1 MSDTKTSEPTL
12 NPVPETPGNPSVEPF
27 GKTDSSFHD
36 TPVKYTPSA
45 TSTPF
50 EPLPYST
57 VSSPDGYHTPDAN
70 TAAPHQYPQPLNNWS
85 SQGGWQQDNATAPA
99 STPVG
104 PRPGGTRRQCGYG
117 EPQGSHIPP
126 STMPTPSV
134 LAATGYGHDPDDM
147 SKPLYGAT
155 FGQAVVRFFSRY
167 ARFKG
172 YSSRSEF
179 WWVYLL
185 DCIVGAAFAFLLLL
199 SSIPILGS
207 VEFEERANEAAI
219 RAGAPDAMVPMM
231 LIGLCVF
238 AYWLGTLVPRVALT
252 VRRLRDTGRDWP
264 WIFVVFVPY
273 IGGILLMILCALD
286 TNMSQ
291 HRPEWEDTPKVPS
304 SHMSMPGMVS

>member
-1 MSDTKTSEPTL
+1 MSDTNTSETTQ
-12 NPVPETPGNPSVEPF
+12 NPVPEAPENPSVEPF
-27 GKTDSSFHD
+27 GKTDSSFHG
-36 TPVKYTPSA
+36 YTASV
-45 TSTPF
+45 TSTPPV
-50 EPLPYST
+50 PLSYPA
-57 VSSPDGYHTPDAN
+57 VSSSGQHHVSVPN
-70 TAAPHQYPQPLNNWS
+70 AATSYQYNNWS
-85 SQGGWQQDNATAPA
+85 SHEAWQQDSTTAPA
-99 STPVG
+99 PTSVG
-104 PRPGGTRRQCGYG
+104 PHPGGTWGQNGTS
-117 EPQGSHIPP
+117 QGSYAPP
-126 STMPTPSV
+126 PTMPTPSV
-134 LAATGYGHDPDDM
+134 LAATGYGHNPDDM

-155 FGQAVVRFFSRY
+155 FSQAVVRFFSRY

-264 WIFVVFVPY
+264 WIFVAFVPY

-286 TNMSQ
+286 TDMSQ

>member
-1 MSDTKTSEPTL
+1 MSDTNTPEPTP
-12 NPVPETPGNPSVEPF
+12 NPVPEAPGNPSVEPF
-27 GKTDSSFHD
+27 GKTDSSFHG
-36 TPVKYTPSA
+36 YTPSVTNIPPVPPSYPA
-45 TSTPF
+45 
-50 EPLPYST
+50 
-57 VSSPDGYHTPDAN
+57 VSSPDAPHLPAAS
-70 TAAPHQYPQPLNNWS
+70 TAAPYQYPQPPNNWF

-99 STPVG
+99 PISIGPHPGDTWWQHRQSQGPYAPPPATPALST
-104 PRPGGTRRQCGYG
+104 
-117 EPQGSHIPP
+117 
-126 STMPTPSV
+126 
-134 LAATGYGHDPDDM
+134 LADTGYGHDPDDM

-155 FGQAVVRFFSRY
+155 FSQAVVRFFSRY

-179 WWVYLL
+179 WWVYLF
-185 DCIVGAAFAFLLLL
+185 DCVVGAAFAFLLFL
-199 SSIPILGS
+199 SFMPILGS

-286 TNMSQ
+286 TDMGQ
-291 HRPEWEDTPKVPS
+291 HRPEWEDTPKVPNS
-304 SHMSMPGMVS
+304 QMSMPGRVA

>member
-1 MSDTKTSEPTL
+1 
-12 NPVPETPGNPSVEPF
+12 
-27 GKTDSSFHD
+27 
-36 TPVKYTPSA
+36 
-45 TSTPF
+45 
-50 EPLPYST
+50 
-57 VSSPDGYHTPDAN
+57 
-70 TAAPHQYPQPLNNWS
+70 
-85 SQGGWQQDNATAPA
+85 
-99 STPVG
+99 
-104 PRPGGTRRQCGYG
+104 
-117 EPQGSHIPP
+117 
-126 STMPTPSV
+126 MPTPSV
-134 LAATGYGHDPDDM
+134 LAATGYGHNPDDM

-155 FGQAVVRFFSRY
+155 FSQAVVRFFSRY

-199 SSIPILGS
+199 SSTPILGS

-264 WIFVVFVPY
+264 WIFVAFVPY

-286 TNMSQ
+286 TDMSQ
-291 HRPEWEDTPKVPS
+291 HRPEWEDTPKVPN

>member
-1 MSDTKTSEPTL
+1 MSDTNTPEPTPNL
-12 NPVPETPGNPSVEPF
+12 VPEAPANPSMEPF
-27 GKTDSSFHD
+27 GRTDSSFHD
-36 TPVKYTPSA
+36 APAASNLNKYQAS
-45 TSTPF
+45 
-50 EPLPYST
+50 
-57 VSSPDGYHTPDAN
+57 VAN
-70 TAAPHQYPQPLNNWS
+70 TKAPYQYPQPPNNWP
-85 SQGGWQQDNATAPA
+85 SQGGWQQDTPSPTSVEPGTGATWGQHRQSQDPYAPPPT
-99 STPVG
+99 TPVS
-104 PRPGGTRRQCGYG
+104 PL
-117 EPQGSHIPP
+117 
-126 STMPTPSV
+126 

-155 FGQAVVRFFSRY
+155 FGQAVIRFFSRY

-172 YSSRSEF
+172 YSSKSEF

-185 DCIVGAAFAFLLLL
+185 DCIVGAAFAFLLFL

-231 LIGLCVF
+231 LIGLCMF

-264 WIFVVFVPY
+264 WIFVAFVPY

-286 TNMSQ
+286 TDMSQ
-291 HRPEWEDTPKVPS
+291 HRPEWEDTPKVPNS
-304 SHMSMPGMVS
+304 QMSMPGRVA

>member
-1 MSDTKTSEPTL
+1 MSDTNTSETTQ
-12 NPVPETPGNPSVEPF
+12 NPVPETPGHPSVEPF
-27 GKTDSSFHD
+27 GKTDSSFHG
-36 TPVKYTPSA
+36 YTTSA
-45 TSTPF
+45 TSTP
-50 EPLPYST
+50 PVPPSYPA
-57 VSSPDGYHTPDAN
+57 VSSSGQHHVSVPN
-70 TAAPHQYPQPLNNWS
+70 TATSYQYNNWS

-99 STPVG
+99 PTPVS
-104 PRPGGTRRQCGYG
+104 PHLSGTWGQHGQSQDLYA
-117 EPQGSHIPP
+117 PP
-126 STMPTPSV
+126 PTTPVSPL

-155 FGQAVVRFFSRY
+155 FSQAVVRFFSRY

-185 DCIVGAAFAFLLLL
+185 DCVVGAAFAFLLLL

-231 LIGLCVF
+231 LIGLCMF

-286 TNMSQ
+286 TDMSQ
-291 HRPEWEDTPKVPS
+291 HRPEWEDTPKVPN
-304 SHMSMPGMVS
+304 SHMSMPGRVA

>member
-1 MSDTKTSEPTL
+1 MSDTNTSETTP
-12 NPVPETPGNPSVEPF
+12 NPVSETPGNPSVEPF

-36 TPVKYTPSA
+36 TPVRYTPSA

-50 EPLPYST
+50 EPPSYPA
-57 VSSPDGYHTPDAN
+57 VSSPDGHHIPIAD
-70 TAAPHQYPQPLNNWS
+70 TAAPYQHDQPPSNWS
-85 SQGGWQQDNATAPA
+85 SHRAWQQDSATAP
-99 STPVG
+99 SPTSVG
-104 PRPGGTRRQCGYG
+104 PRPGGTWGQNGR
-117 EPQGSHIPP
+117 PQGSYAPP
-126 STMPTPSV
+126 PTMPTPSV
-134 LAATGYGHDPDDM
+134 LAATGYGHNPDDM

-155 FGQAVVRFFSRY
+155 FSQAVVRFFSRY

-199 SSIPILGS
+199 SSTPILGS

-264 WIFVVFVPY
+264 WIFVAFVPY

-286 TNMSQ
+286 TDMSQ
-291 HRPEWEDTPKVPS
+291 HRPEWEDTPKVPN

>member
-1 MSDTKTSEPTL
+1 MSDTNTSETTQ

-57 VSSPDGYHTPDAN
+57 VNSPDGYHTPDAN

-99 STPVG
+99 PTPVG
-104 PRPGGTRRQCGYG
+104 PHLSGTWGQHGQS
-117 EPQGSHIPP
+117 QGLYAPP
-126 STMPTPSV
+126 PTTPVSPL

-155 FGQAVVRFFSRY
+155 FSQAVVRFFSRY

-286 TNMSQ
+286 TDMSQ
-291 HRPEWEDTPKVPS
+291 HRPEWEDTPKVPDRKS
-304 SHMSMPGMVS
+304 VV

>member
-1 MSDTKTSEPTL
+1 MSDTNTSETTP

-27 GKTDSSFHD
+27 GKTDSSFHG
-36 TPVKYTPSA
+36 YTTSA
-45 TSTPF
+45 TSTPPV
-50 EPLPYST
+50 PLSYPA
-57 VSSPDGYHTPDAN
+57 VSSSGQHHVSVPN
-70 TAAPHQYPQPLNNWS
+70 TATSYQYNNWS

-99 STPVG
+99 PTPVS
-104 PRPGGTRRQCGYG
+104 PHLSGTWGQHGQS
-117 EPQGSHIPP
+117 QGLYAPP
-126 STMPTPSV
+126 PTTPVSPL

-155 FGQAVVRFFSRY
+155 FSQAVVRFFSRY

-185 DCIVGAAFAFLLLL
+185 DCVVGAAFAFLLLL

-238 AYWLGTLVPRVALT
+238 AYWVGTLVPRVALT

-286 TNMSQ
+286 TDMGQ
-291 HRPEWEDTPKVPS
+291 HRPEWEDTPKVPN
-304 SHMSMPGMVS
+304 SHMSMPGMVA

>member
-1 MSDTKTSEPTL
+1 MSDTNTSETTQ
-12 NPVPETPGNPSVEPF
+12 NPVSETLGNPSVEPF
-27 GKTDSSFHD
+27 GKTDSSFHG
-36 TPVKYTPSA
+36 YTTSA
-45 TSTPF
+45 TSTP
-50 EPLPYST
+50 PVPPSYPA
-57 VSSPDGYHTPDAN
+57 VSSSGQHHVSVPN
-70 TAAPHQYPQPLNNWS
+70 TATSYQYNNWS
-85 SQGGWQQDNATAPA
+85 SQGGWQQDSATAPA
-99 STPVG
+99 PTPVSPHLSGTWGQHGQSQG
-104 PRPGGTRRQCGYG
+104 PYA
-117 EPQGSHIPP
+117 PP
-126 STMPTPSV
+126 PTTPTPSV

-286 TNMSQ
+286 TDMGQ

-304 SHMSMPGMVS
+304 SHMSMPGRVA

>member
-1 MSDTKTSEPTL
+1 MSDTNTSETTP
-12 NPVPETPGNPSVEPF
+12 NPVSETPGNPSVEPF

-36 TPVKYTPSA
+36 TPVRYTPSA

-50 EPLPYST
+50 EPPSYPA
-57 VSSPDGYHTPDAN
+57 VSSPDAPHLPAAS
-70 TAAPHQYPQPLNNWS
+70 TAAPYQHDQPPSNWS
-85 SQGGWQQDNATAPA
+85 SHRAWQQDSATAP
-99 STPVG
+99 SPPSVG
-104 PRPGGTRRQCGYG
+104 PRPGGTWGQNGR
-117 EPQGSHIPP
+117 PQGSYAPP
-126 STMPTPSV
+126 PTMPTPSV

-179 WWVYLL
+179 WWVYLF
-185 DCIVGAAFAFLLLL
+185 DCVVGAAFAFLLFL
-199 SSIPILGS
+199 SFMPILGS

-219 RAGAPDAMVPMM
+219 RAGAPDAMVPMV

-264 WIFVVFVPY
+264 WIFVAFVPY

-286 TNMSQ
+286 TDMSQ
-291 HRPEWEDTPKVPS
+291 HRPEWEDTPKVPNS
-304 SHMSMPGMVS
+304 QMSMPGRVA

>member
-1 MSDTKTSEPTL
+1 MSDTNTSETTP

-45 TSTPF
+45 TSTLF
-50 EPLPYST
+50 EPPPYPA
-57 VSSPDGYHTPDAN
+57 VSSPDGHHIPIAD
-70 TAAPHQYPQPLNNWS
+70 TAAPYQHDQPPGNWS
-85 SQGGWQQDNATAPA
+85 SHGAWQQDSATAPA
-99 STPVG
+99 PTSVG
-104 PRPGGTRRQCGYG
+104 PRPGVTWGQNGH
-117 EPQGSHIPP
+117 PQGPYAPP
-126 STMPTPSV
+126 PTMPTPSV
-134 LAATGYGHDPDDM
+134 LAATGYGHNPDDM

-155 FGQAVVRFFSRY
+155 FSQAVVRFFSRY

-286 TNMSQ
+286 TDMSQ
-291 HRPEWEDTPKVPS
+291 HRPEWEDTPKVPN
-304 SHMSMPGMVS
+304 SHMSMPGRVA

>member
-1 MSDTKTSEPTL
+1 MSDANTPEPTL
-12 NPVPETPGNPSVEPF
+12 NPVPEAPENPSVEPF
-27 GKTDSSFHD
+27 GKTDSSFHG
-36 TPVKYTPSA
+36 YTTSA
-45 TSTPF
+45 TSTPPV
-50 EPLPYST
+50 PLSYPA
-57 VSSPDGYHTPDAN
+57 VSSSGQHHVSVPN
-70 TAAPHQYPQPLNNWS
+70 TATSYQYNNWS
-85 SQGGWQQDNATAPA
+85 SQGGWQQDSATAPA
-99 STPVG
+99 PTPVSPHLSDTWG
-104 PRPGGTRRQCGYG
+104 QHGQSQDPYA
-117 EPQGSHIPP
+117 PP
-126 STMPTPSV
+126 PTMPTPSV
-134 LAATGYGHDPDDM
+134 LAVTGYGHDPDDM

-155 FGQAVVRFFSRY
+155 FSQAVVRFFSRY

-219 RAGAPDAMVPMM
+219 RAGAPDAMIPMM

-286 TNMSQ
+286 TDMGQ
-291 HRPEWEDTPKVPS
+291 HRPEWEDTPKVPNS
-304 SHMSMPGMVS
+304 QMSMPGMVS

>member
-1 MSDTKTSEPTL
+1 MSDTNTPEPTP
-12 NPVPETPGNPSVEPF
+12 NPVPEAPGNPSVEPF
-27 GKTDSSFHD
+27 GKTDSSFHG
-36 TPVKYTPSA
+36 YTPSVTNIPPVPPSYPA
-45 TSTPF
+45 
-50 EPLPYST
+50 
-57 VSSPDGYHTPDAN
+57 VSSPDAPHLPAAS
-70 TAAPHQYPQPLNNWS
+70 TAAPYQYPQPPNNWF

-99 STPVG
+99 PISIG
-104 PRPGGTRRQCGYG
+104 PHPGDTWWQHRQS
-117 EPQGSHIPP
+117 QGPYAPP
-126 STMPTPSV
+126 PTMPTPSV

-179 WWVYLL
+179 WWVYLF
-185 DCIVGAAFAFLLLL
+185 DCVVGAAFAFLLFL
-199 SSIPILGS
+199 SFMPILGS

-219 RAGAPDAMVPMM
+219 RAGAPDAMVPMV

-264 WIFVVFVPY
+264 WIFVAFVPY

-286 TNMSQ
+286 TDMSQ
-291 HRPEWEDTPKVPS
+291 HRPEWEDTPKVPNS
-304 SHMSMPGMVS
+304 QMSMPGRVA

>member
-1 MSDTKTSEPTL
+1 
-12 NPVPETPGNPSVEPF
+12 
-27 GKTDSSFHD
+27 
-36 TPVKYTPSA
+36 
-45 TSTPF
+45 
-50 EPLPYST
+50 
-57 VSSPDGYHTPDAN
+57 
-70 TAAPHQYPQPLNNWS
+70 
-85 SQGGWQQDNATAPA
+85 
-99 STPVG
+99 
-104 PRPGGTRRQCGYG
+104 
-117 EPQGSHIPP
+117 
-126 STMPTPSV
+126 MPTPSV
-134 LAATGYGHDPDDM
+134 LVATGYGHDPDDM

-155 FGQAVVRFFSRY
+155 FSQAVVRFFSRY

-238 AYWLGTLVPRVALT
+238 AYWLDTLVPRVALT

-286 TNMSQ
+286 TDMGQ
-291 HRPEWEDTPKVPS
+291 HRPEWEDTPKVPN

>member
-1 MSDTKTSEPTL
+1 MSDANTPEPTL
-12 NPVPETPGNPSVEPF
+12 NPVPETPENPSVEPF

-50 EPLPYST
+50 ETSSYPA
-57 VSSPDGYHTPDAN
+57 VSSQDKHHIPIAD
-70 TAAPHQYPQPLNNWS
+70 TAAPYQHHQPPGNWS
-85 SQGGWQQDNATAPA
+85 SQGGWQQDSATAPA
-99 STPVG
+99 PTPVS
-104 PRPGGTRRQCGYG
+104 PHLSGTWGQHGQSQSPYA
-117 EPQGSHIPP
+117 PP
-126 STMPTPSV
+126 PTTPVSPL

-252 VRRLRDTGRDWP
+252 VRRLRDTLTQIGRASCRER
-264 WIFVVFVPY
+264 V
-273 IGGILLMILCALD
+273 
-286 TNMSQ
+286 
-291 HRPEWEDTPKVPS
+291 
-304 SHMSMPGMVS
+304 